1 MAILLNCPLKHING
15 AVEFFLAHQSRMCE
29 KPLEN
34 KNNNYTWYIY
44 IYKTENQSSQNQWVA
59 SKTLIS
65 PFSLIKKK
73 SIQLLFVS
81 LLTPVLNHTENVH
94 MYVYTCK
101 CTCIPKQAQ
110 HTHRHTWTN
119 RNYTHGH
126 TQTHHHRHNALTPV
140 QVKSSAEEWL
150 HSAEQCYKPGLCSSA
165 IAACGHLFLW
175 SPFCFQ
181 TAGWMMLCSHSTGC
195 WQEDKMHAIMFQVT
209 WDRVGKT
216 NVIILM
222 M

>member
-1 MAILLNCPLKHING
+1 M
-15 AVEFFLAHQSRMCE
+15 V
-29 KPLEN
+29 
-34 KNNNYTWYIY
+34 YIY
-44 IYKTENQSSQNQWVA
+44 TQQKINQVRISELSQKHLYHLSHW
-59 SKTLIS
+59 S
-65 PFSLIKKK
+65 KKK
-73 SIQLLFVS
+73 SIQLLFLFRFWHLCS
-81 LLTPVLNHTENVH
+81 TTLE
-94 MYVYTCK
+94 M
-101 CTCIPKQAQ
+101 CTCMCIHASAHAYPNR
-110 HTHRHTWTN
+110 HNTHRHTWTN

-222 M
+222 MKILKKKFKSDKNNLKRYQKR

>member
-1 MAILLNCPLKHING
+1 MVYIHIQNRKSIKSESVGCLKNTYIT
-15 AVEFFLAHQSRMCE
+15 FL
-29 KPLEN
+29 
-34 KNNNYTWYIY
+34 TD
-44 IYKTENQSSQNQWVA
+44 
-59 SKTLIS
+59 
-65 PFSLIKKK
+65 KKK
-73 SIQLLFVS
+73 NLSNSSFCFAFDTCAQPHWKCAHVC
-81 LLTPVLNHTENVH
+81 VYMQVH
-94 MYVYTCK
+94 MHTQ
-101 CTCIPKQAQ
+101 TGTT